1 MRPAFYPLRHISS
14 TDNWRGA
21 CGIAILGAMPLSRH
35 LPVTAIARIR
45 NPAPALPIALT
56 VVLLA
61 LAGCSTPSVSTVA
74 GPIPAPAAVSA
85 KAGKSTAAPEVTK
98 YGNFTEDQLTR
109 SIMAELAG
117 QRGQN
122 AMALNEYA
130 KLARETSNVSII
142 ERAMHIAAFSRE
154 PNLAIEMGELWL
166 LQDPQAVEPRQT
178 IALELVSLARYRDA
192 FHQFDLLLE
201 QNEEVD
207 FRLLSARIAATAGNG
222 TPVLSGLID
231 DYEGLLKRYPLHESL
246 RLSLAHLYQ
255 LDKQP
260 KPALA
265 IIEQMLKEV
274 ERRDRDSKL
283 PSDQQNGVK
292 GGDLVILQVQLLE
305 LMADHATSLRKLQQG
320 VHTYADHKELRLLY
334 GRRLINDHKF
344 PEAREQFSLL
354 VQQNPGDYDMLY
366 SLALL
371 SMEVNQLD
379 EARNYLQRLVLN
391 GQKLDDA
398 HYYLGYIDGQQN
410 QAERAIEQYK
420 LVKAGSN
427 FLQALRNLTELMVRA
442 GRYDELHSYLQ
453 NIRFR
458 NSDLNIQLLTI
469 EANTLIT
476 EKKFDIATNMLNNS
490 VGAFPNN
497 VDLLFLR
504 SVLSQD
510 TNDLVLMESDL
521 RKIILLQPQSPVA
534 YNSLG
539 YTLADRTNRYQEA
552 YDLIKHAAE
561 LDPNDPAIMDS
572 LGWVQYKLGKYREAR
587 EILDKAYKLYPDP
600 EVAAHLG
607 EVLWVLGERSAA
619 TKIWRSALTSQPD
632 SVYVRNTIQ
641 RLDPSASF

>member
-1 MRPAFYPLRHISS
+1 
-14 TDNWRGA
+14 
-21 CGIAILGAMPLSRH
+21 MP
-35 LPVTAIARIR
+35 
-45 NPAPALPIALT
+45 
-56 VVLLA
+56 
-61 LAGCSTPSVSTVA
+61 
-74 GPIPAPAAVSA
+74 PAA
-85 KAGKSTAAPEVTK
+85 TETPK

-117 QRGQN
+117 QRGEN
-122 AMALNEYA
+122 TVALSEYA
-130 KLARETSNVSII
+130 KLARESNNLSII

-154 PNLAIEMGELWL
+154 PNLAIEMGQLWL
-166 LQDPQAVEPRQT
+166 LQDAKAVEPRQT
-178 IALELVSLARYRDA
+178 IALELVSLGRYRDA
-192 FHQFDLLLE
+192 FHQFDILLE

-207 FRLLSARIAATAGNG
+207 FRMLSARIAATSGAN

-231 DYEGLLKRYPLHESL
+231 DYESLLKRYPQHESL

-260 KPALA
+260 QPALA

-274 ERRDRDSKL
+274 ERRDHDTKA
-283 PSDQQNGVK
+283 PIDKQQAGVR
-292 GGDLVILQVQLLE
+292 GGDLVMLQVQLLE
-305 LMADHATSLRKLQQG
+305 IMADHVNSFKKLQQG
-320 VHTYADHKELRLLY
+320 VRTYADHKELRLVF

-354 VQQNPGDYDMLY
+354 VQQNPGDYEMLY

-371 SMEVNQLD
+371 SMEVNQLE
-379 EARNYLQRLVLN
+379 EARNYLQKLLQN
-391 GQKLDDA
+391 GQKQDDA
-398 HYYLGYIDGQQN
+398 HYYLGYIESQQN
-410 QAERAIEQYK
+410 HPERAIEQYQQ
-420 LVKAGSN
+420 VKAGSN
-427 FLQALRNLTELMVRA
+427 FLPSLRNLTELMVRA
-442 GRYDELHSYLQ
+442 KRYDELHSYLQ

-458 NSDLNIQLLTI
+458 NSDLNLQLLTL
-469 EANTLIT
+469 EANILIE
-476 EKKFDIATNMLNNS
+476 EKQYDIATTMLNNS

-552 YDLIKHAAE
+552 YELIKRAAE
-561 LDPNDPAIMDS
+561 LAPTDPAIMDS
-572 LGWVQYKLGKYREAR
+572 LGWVQYKLGMHREAKAML
-587 EILDKAYKLYPDP
+587 EKAYKLYPDP

-607 EVLWVLGERSAA
+607 EVLWVLGEKSAA
-619 TKIWRSALTSQPD
+619 TKLWRAALTTQPD